1 MAERDDDTLLARH
14 LGGKAAALVRD
25 TAGQPESLGDSC
37 PACVLFADIRGSSR
51 LAERVD
57 LPRLRRFLGEFVGIF
72 VEAVEGAGGMANKF
86 MGDGALA
93 LFVDPPDAGR
103 AVEAACA
110 IRAAFA
116 AARARW
122 SGMDAAFADTDLA
135 VGLAYG
141 EIFLGNIGAGKRYDF
156 TAIGRPVNIAERL
169 AHDAPEN
176 GAGGVFCNG
185 GFMALL
191 GDAAPASR
199 SLGRARLRGMAAE
212 TAIFQILAN
221 T

>member
-1 MAERDDDTLLARH
+1 M
-14 LGGKAAALVRD
+14 LGGTSLFQTLGAVR
-25 TAGQPESLGDSC
+25 

-57 LPRLRRFLGEFVGIF
+57 LPQLRRFLDDFVGI
-72 VEAVEGAGGMANKF
+72 VVTAVEGAGGMVNKF

-110 IRAAFA
+110 LRAAFA

-122 SGMDAAFADTDLA
+122 SETDAAFADIDLA

-141 EIFLGNIGAGKRYDF
+141 EIFLGNIGAGGRYDF

-169 AHDAPEN
+169 AADPGCAPE
-176 GAGGVFCNG
+176 GGRGGVLCDG
-185 GFMALL
+185 GFMAQL
-191 GDAAPASR
+191 GDSAPAAR
-199 SLGRARLRGMAAE
+199 SLGRVRLRGMTAE
-212 TAIFQILAN
+212 TAIFQLLP
-221 T
+221 TD